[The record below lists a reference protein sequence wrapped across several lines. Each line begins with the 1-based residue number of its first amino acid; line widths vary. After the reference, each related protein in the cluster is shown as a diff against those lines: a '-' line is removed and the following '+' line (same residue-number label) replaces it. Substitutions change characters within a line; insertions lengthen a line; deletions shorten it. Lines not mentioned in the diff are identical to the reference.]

1 MTEFQK
7 SVLEIMPTKIIKNKH
22 LKETFLF
29 VSSKVKTWQR
39 LKTKTRILE
48 QHSRLI
54 EIKMIENV
62 LFSYC
67 AIEEVPLI
75 KSFICY
81 LISDSQGY

>member
-7 SVLEIMPTKIIKNKH
+7 SILEIMPTKIIKNKH

-29 VSSKVKTWQR
+29 VSNKVKTWQR

-54 EIKMIENV
+54 EIKMI
-62 LFSYC
+62 
-67 AIEEVPLI
+67 
-75 KSFICY
+75 
-81 LISDSQGY
+81 